1 MIYPAQDYP
10 LDYFIVG
17 TIFSV
22 VGLVLIIFHRSVKEH
37 SDYWRSRDFPVGWG
51 EMWSGKYT
59 KAGLILTY
67 GAIITASLLFLVSGI
82 ALIVKAFKS

>member
-1 MIYPAQDYP
+1 MPNYP
-10 LDYFIVG
+10 LDYFVVG
-17 TIFSV
+17 TLCFF
-22 VGLVLIIFHRSVKEH
+22 VGLVLIIFHKSVKEH

-59 KAGLILTY
+59 KAGLLLTY
-67 GAIITASLLFLVSGI
+67 GAIITAGAIFLISGI